1 MPRLPWDWRN
11 RYKPLTAPM
20 DPAEGGQSPLARR
33 LIMIWLVGMLV
44 LLPLDLIKLPLNMTL
59 VDAWILMALP
69 LLGLSFVRGPQIIS
83 LPYAVPMWL
92 IFVASFVSTFAAPA
106 PKNSFI
112 VVLKEVYAYVW
123 FVTLTAVL
131 ASLRARDL
139 RRVLVVWAGVV
150 LVHGWVIVAQFL
162 SPDFWRLVASLAD
175 RSSAYDIYRPS
186 GLFLNANS
194 AAMFQLFGFVPL
206 VLAAGASRRA
216 TIILGLLLLPTMLA
230 TGSMGASLAFTAGL
244 TVAVGAIAL
253 SGRLFLV
260 IKTFGRL
267 AVAMALLGGVFFFVA
282 SHNQRYQA
290 HFEQIFLG
298 RAERSSGGRFDL
310 WQRGLNAFLDHGVFI
325 WGVGPENFREVD
337 PKMTDN
343 QLHNDFLAFLVERGL
358 LGTLGLVLFAG
369 LVVSRAA
376 YMVLIS
382 NKYPERAPLA
392 VVVFLGAIIAAMV
405 ESLTHQVF
413 HFREL
418 WMVWALQEAMLF
430 KMTTGESEVERTTPR
445 LNEPRGHGR
454 GLVVQPDVRG
464 G

>member
-1 MPRLPWDWRN
+1 MGS
-11 RYKPLTAPM
+11 
-20 DPAEGGQSPLARR
+20 AEGGQSSLARR
-33 LIMIWLVGMLV
+33 LMMIWLVGMLA

-59 VDAWILMALP
+59 VDVWILMALP
-69 LLGLSFVRGPQIIS
+69 LLWLSFVRGPQIIS

-131 ASLRARDL
+131 ASLRAREL

-150 LVHGWVIVAQFL
+150 LVHGWVILAQFL

-175 RSSAYDIYRPS
+175 KSTEYEIYRPS
-186 GLFLNANS
+186 GLFMNANS
-194 AAMFQLFGFVPL
+194 AAFFQLLGFVPL
-206 VLAAGASRRA
+206 ILAAGSSKKAA
-216 TIILGLLLLPTMLA
+216 IILGLLLLPTMLA
-230 TGSMGASLAFTAGL
+230 TGSMGAAIAFTAGL
-244 TVAVGAIAL
+244 TVAVVAIAL
-253 SGRLFLV
+253 SGRMFLV
-260 IKTFGRL
+260 IKIFGRL
-267 AVAMALLGGVFFFVA
+267 AMAMALLGGLLFFIV
-282 SHNQRYQA
+282 SHSPRYQA

-310 WQRGLNAFLDHGVFI
+310 WQRGIDVFLDQRVFI

-358 LGTLGLVLFAG
+358 VGALGLVLFAA
-369 LVVSRAA
+369 LVVNRAA
-376 YMVLIS
+376 YMVLIA
-382 NKYPERAPLA
+382 NKYPERARLA
-392 VVVFLGAIIAAMV
+392 VVVFLAASVAAII
-405 ESLTHQVF
+405 ESLTHQTF

-418 WMVWALQEAMLF
+418 WLVWALQEAMLF
-430 KMTTGESEVERTTPR
+430 KMTTGEREGGRTRPGLT
-445 LNEPRGHGR
+445 EPRGHGR